1 MTRPSTHQKTAEFA
15 VFEYVDNVV
24 VFCKYVVYNVIQ
36 YFKYVSTISI
46 LSNFTKVGMFLSA
59 AVFKKDG
66 RHESCPRRPR
76 RPRNIGI
83 MSPFDTEYYQKGTYL
98 TVREYLA
105 RS

>member
-1 MTRPSTHQKTAEFA
+1 MTSTHQKTAEFA

-66 RHESCPRRPR
+66 RHESCPRR
-76 RPRNIGI
+76 IGI

-105 RS
+105 RY

>member
-66 RHESCPRRPR
+66 RHDSCPR
-76 RPRNIGI
+76 NVGI
-83 MSPFDTEYYQKGTYL
+83 MSSFDTEYY
-98 TVREYLA
+98 
-105 RS
+105 